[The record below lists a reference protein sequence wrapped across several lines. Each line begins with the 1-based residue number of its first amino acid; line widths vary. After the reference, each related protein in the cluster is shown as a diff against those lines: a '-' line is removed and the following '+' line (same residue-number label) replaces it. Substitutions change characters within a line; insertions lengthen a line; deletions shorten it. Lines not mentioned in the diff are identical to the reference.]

1 MYTVIRH
8 TRACC
13 QLAHGEYTWSTSLRG
28 SSELTKGESGQKVQ
42 RTRCPSLKRAELS
55 GRIAADFCSDSQ
67 RKRYQREGGVRK
79 HSEQTDE
86 LAGSRSSPAQ
96 TSSLALG
103 SSQVTWQSWQ
113 QACETRARQGWKLR
127 PTLRV
132 TLRPSLLPEL

>member
-13 QLAHGEYTWSTSLRG
+13 QLAHGEYTWSTTSLRG

-55 GRIAADFCSDSQ
+55 GRIAADFCSNSQ

-79 HSEQTDE
+79 HSEP
-86 LAGSRSSPAQ
+86 ASRQMSLREVDPAQ
-96 TSSLALG
+96 HKQAL
-103 SSQVTWQSWQ
+103 
-113 QACETRARQGWKLR
+113 
-127 PTLRV
+127 
-132 TLRPSLLPEL
+132 